1 LTRSPCQSPLGAW
14 RLSWGFPPLQ
24 CSRRRESTSSS
35 SRLPFSFRRP
45 RYYPGMSASDSH
57 VASYGAAHRFS
68 QPLSGSFL
76 SPPSHHFQ
84 MGGTPGVRRYRGL
97 ILLRSPDGSSPPA
110 CLLDVSP
117 ADCACSVPRRSI
129 CGRTC
134 RCLGHPGKVPFV
146 VFKAFVCVGIGL
158 RRRNGLDFDDRP
170 APPGLLP
177 PHGLAPARGQGFR
190 LSTVT
195 ASRPM
200 VPCEIT
206 SPLHSTACHLRE

>member
-1 LTRSPCQSPLGAW
+1 M
-14 RLSWGFPPLQ
+14 GFPAPTTLAEK
-24 CSRRRESTSSS
+24 RVHVRP
-35 SRLPFSFRRP
+35 SRLPLQARLP
-45 RYYPGMSASDSH
+45 GCYPGMSAVDSRI
-57 VASYGAAHRFS
+57 AGYGTARRFS
-68 QPLSGSFL
+68 QPLSGFFL

-84 MGGTPGVRRYRGL
+84 VGGVRGVRPYRGL
-97 ILLRSPDGSSPPA
+97 ILHRSPDGSSPPA
-110 CLLDVSP
+110 CLLDVAP

-134 RCLGHPGKVPFV
+134 RCLGHPGKVPFI

-170 APPGLLP
+170 APPGFLP
-177 PHGLAPARGQGFR
+177 PHGVAPARGQGFR
-190 LSTVT
+190 PSTVT

-206 SPLHSTACHLRE
+206 GPLHSTACHLRE

>member
-1 LTRSPCQSPLGAW
+1 VVGASHGVSRPYNARGEESPRPVRPGCPFRS
-14 RLSWGFPPLQ
+14 
-24 CSRRRESTSSS
+24 
-35 SRLPFSFRRP
+35 
-45 RYYPGMSASDSH
+45 
-57 VASYGAAHRFS
+57 
-68 QPLSGSFL
+68 
-76 SPPSHHFQ
+76 SPPSVTRGCPPATPTSPATVPLTGFPNLSAVHSSLHPPTIFQ
-84 MGGTPGVRRYRGL
+84 MGGAPGVRPYRGL
-97 ILLRSPDGSSPPA
+97 ILPRSPDGSSPPA

-146 VFKAFVCVGIGL
+146 VFKAFVCDGIGL

-170 APPGLLP
+170 APPGLVP
-177 PHGLAPARGQGFR
+177 PHGVAPARGPGFR

-195 ASRPM
+195 ASRLM